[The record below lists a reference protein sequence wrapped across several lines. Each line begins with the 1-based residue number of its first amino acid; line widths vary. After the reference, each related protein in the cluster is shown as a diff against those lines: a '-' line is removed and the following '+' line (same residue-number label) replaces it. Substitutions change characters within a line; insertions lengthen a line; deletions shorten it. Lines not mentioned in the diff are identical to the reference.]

1 LCGILKINPSDR
13 LTANEIQLHDWFQNK
28 SVICDR
34 DMSKDSEE
42 LLFHR
47 CSTIP
52 SSSSVSS
59 YACHDVSSLVQF
71 QLQRKK
77 FVEEYH
83 TMNSIMSSLCLNGRF
98 YQGLQDRLKDL
109 KDEENQQQYF
119 NSRKGFPVSFP
130 SSFLNESSS
139 HTNTPIRN
147 LSLSSDTSS
156 STSVLTDCLY

>member
-1 LCGILKINPSDR
+1 LKINPNDR
-13 LTANEIQLHDWFQNK
+13 LTANGIQFHEWFQNK
-28 SVICDR
+28 SVISDR

-47 CSTIP
+47 CSMIP
-52 SSSSVSS
+52 SSVSS
-59 YACHDVSSLVQF
+59 YAVCHDVSSLVQF

-77 FVEEYH
+77 FFEEYH
-83 TMNSIMSSLCLNGRF
+83 TMNSIMSSLSLNGRF

-119 NSRKGFPVSFP
+119 NNRKGFPLSFP
-130 SSFLNESSS
+130 SSFLDESSS
-139 HTNTPIRN
+139 HINTPIRN